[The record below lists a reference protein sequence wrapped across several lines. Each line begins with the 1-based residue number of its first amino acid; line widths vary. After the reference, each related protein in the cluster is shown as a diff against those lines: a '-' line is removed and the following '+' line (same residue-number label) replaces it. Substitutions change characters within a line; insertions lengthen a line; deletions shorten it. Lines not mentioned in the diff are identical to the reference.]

1 MSATYLQ
8 KLLAVLF
15 PQRTVCHVCGAP
27 LMAGEGA
34 LCEDCA
40 KSLTKSAYTPKR
52 APVRLNERIAFAAS
66 AYPYSGAAATLAKA
80 LKFGSDLTAALPLA
94 ERMAALYATLAPL
107 REAELCVA
115 VPMHKRRLR
124 QRGYNQAEVLAA
136 AFARAVGLPMET
148 DVLLRIHHKRSQIG
162 QGRVAR
168 RNNIAGAFAVSAIG
182 TERIAG
188 RRVLLIDD
196 VLTTGATAE
205 ECAAALLAAGAQ
217 AVLLLTACRA

>member
-1 MSATYLQ
+1 MSAPYLQ

-15 PQRTVCHVCGAP
+15 PQRTVCHICGAS
-27 LMAGEGA
+27 LTSGEGM

-40 KSLTKSAYTPKR
+40 KALTKNAYSPKL

-66 AYPYSGAAATLAKA
+66 AYPYGGAAATLAKA
-80 LKFGSDLTAALPLA
+80 LKFGSDITAALPLA
-94 ERMAALYATLAPL
+94 ERMAAVYAALPPL
-107 REAELCVA
+107 REAEVCVA

-124 QRGYNQAEVLAA
+124 QRGYNQAEVLAE
-136 AFARAVGLPMET
+136 AFARMVGLPVET
-148 DVLLRIHHKRSQIG
+148 DVLLRVHHKRSQIG

-168 RNNIAGAFAVSAIG
+168 RRNIAGAFAVNESNVN
-182 TERIAG
+182 RIAG
-188 RRVLLIDD
+188 RRGLLIDD

-205 ECAAALLAAGAQ
+205 ECAAALLSAGAQ